1 MVRSKMFER
10 GSKVGSQNKGG
21 QQAFDYQSQLIPR
34 GEHLRREAGGNGF
47 LLNAIGDGIARVP
60 LRCDCVKQD
69 KPVEPDL

>member
-1 MVRSKMFER
+1 MFER

-60 LRCDCVKQD
+60 L
-69 KPVEPDL
+69 